1 LKALVA
7 TWKGPAMQFKMK
19 RTIPETVGAA
29 TTNGGTHRLGEMV
42 GARRAS
48 RSLEGGSGSN
58 GNGSTDGRPSRELAL
73 LASCAEV
80 LLTSGSSTFQDV
92 FAKLKPALELD
103 AYACFVPGDG
113 EAVFVLESA
122 RGMSST
128 ALSATAIASIVAE
141 LALAGQRMLVL
152 ESLRQATD
160 VRAMVFRDVG
170 FASAVVGVLA
180 VDGRALGAIVLAA
193 RTKERFTSVERT
205 VIDTALCFV
214 TAAYERR
221 DLLRHRH
228 NAEQRKREFL
238 TVLAHELRN
247 PLAPVRNALEIMRSN
262 DRRTHTPVEHSA
274 YAMIERQLQQVG
286 RLADDLLDANQVVL
300 GEVELEKQRV
310 LLDTVIERAVSQS
323 RPWIDAARH
332 TLVIDLP
339 REAIAL
345 DADSKRL
352 ARVFSN
358 LVNNAARRMDRG
370 ARIVISAER
379 RGDDL
384 AVFVRA
390 QGRSV
395 SGESLNGIFA
405 DAGARDEIVAHSE
418 GGDGQSQGAFT
429 AGMTL
434 VKHLV
439 EMHGGTVSARAP
451 ADGVAEFEVHLPV
464 VRGALTQQ
472 RTSAQPS
479 VEDAVGRS
487 MPQRILIAD
496 DNADSAESMGMLL
509 RLMGNDV
516 RIASDGLEAVEQ
528 AAAFQPDIVLMDIGM
543 PRLDG
548 YEAARR
554 IRSQAWS
561 RDTLLVAVTGWGP
574 SDDSEE
580 ATAAGFDRHFTKP
593 LDPAELRRLV
603 GSIRPHSS

>member
-1 LKALVA
+1 
-7 TWKGPAMQFKMK
+7 
-19 RTIPETVGAA
+19 
-29 TTNGGTHRLGEMV
+29 MV
-42 GARRAS
+42 GARRTA

-58 GNGSTDGRPSRELAL
+58 GNGSTDERPSRELAL

-113 EAVFVLESA
+113 ESAFVLESA

-128 ALSATAIASIVAE
+128 AVSGTVIAGIVAE
-141 LALAGQRMLVL
+141 LARTGQRLLVL
-152 ESLRQATD
+152 ESFEATD
-160 VRAMVFRDVG
+160 LRATVFRDLG
-170 FASAVVGVLA
+170 FASAVVGALS

-193 RTKERFTSVERT
+193 RAKKRFTGVERS
-205 VIDTALCFV
+205 VIETALCFV

-221 DLLRHRH
+221 DLLRHRY
-228 NAEQRKREFL
+228 NADQRKREFL

-262 DRRTHTPVEHSA
+262 DRTHTPVEHSA
-274 YAMIERQLQQVG
+274 YAMIERQLQQIG

-310 LLDTVIERAVSQS
+310 LLDAVIERAVSQS

-332 TLVIDLP
+332 TLVVDLP

-345 DADSKRL
+345 DADAKRL

-379 RGDDL
+379 RADQL
-384 AVFVRA
+384 VVFVRA
-390 QGRSV
+390 RGRSV
-395 SGESLNGIFA
+395 SGESLHGIFS
-405 DAGARDEIVAHSE
+405 DAGARSEIVAHGE

-439 EMHGGTVSARAP
+439 EMHGGSVNARAP

-464 VRGALTQQ
+464 VTSGPTQQ
-472 RTSAQPS
+472 HTSAQPS
-479 VEDAVGRS
+479 AEDAVGRS

-574 SDDSEE
+574 SDDSGE

-603 GSIRPHSS
+603 GSIRPH

>member
-7 TWKGPAMQFKMK
+7 TSKGPAMLFKMK

-29 TTNGGTHRLGEMV
+29 TTNGGTHRPGEMV
-42 GARRAS
+42 GARRAP
-48 RSLEGGSGSN
+48 RSIEGGSGRNGN
-58 GNGSTDGRPSRELAL
+58 GNGSTDGRPSRDLVL
-73 LASCAEV
+73 VASCAEM
-80 LLTSGSSTFQDV
+80 LLTSGSSMFQDV
-92 FAKLKPALELD
+92 FAKLAPELELD
-103 AYACFVPGDG
+103 ACACFVPSDGDST
-113 EAVFVLESA
+113 FVLESA
-122 RGMSST
+122 HGMSST
-128 ALSATAIASIVAE
+128 ALSGTAIAGIVAE
-141 LALAGQRMLVL
+141 LARTGQRTLVL
-152 ESLRQATD
+152 EALRQATHL
-160 VRAMVFRDVG
+160 RASVFRDLG
-170 FASAVVGVLA
+170 FSSAVVGALA

-193 RTKERFTSVERT
+193 RAKERFTAVERT
-205 VIDTALCFV
+205 VIDTALCFA

-228 NAEQRKREFL
+228 DTEHRKREFL

-247 PLAPVRNALEIMRSN
+247 PLAPVRNALEIMRSD
-262 DRRTHTPVEHSA
+262 DRTRTPVEQSA
-274 YAMIERQLQQVG
+274 YAMIERQLQQIG

-300 GEVELEKQRV
+300 GEVELEKQPV
-310 LLDTVIERAVSQS
+310 LLDAVIERAVSQS

-332 TLVIDLP
+332 TLVVDLP

-345 DADSKRL
+345 DADPKRL

-379 RGDDL
+379 RGDGL
-384 AVFVRA
+384 VVFVRA
-390 QGRSV
+390 RGRSV

-405 DAGARDEIVAHSE
+405 DAVAHSEIVAHSE
-418 GGDGQSQGAFT
+418 GADGQSQGAFT

-439 EMHGGTVSARAP
+439 EMHGGTVSARANV
-451 ADGVAEFEVHLPV
+451 DGVAEFEVHLPV
-464 VRGALTQQ
+464 VRGTQTQQ
-472 RTSAQPS
+472 RASAQPS
-479 VEDAVGRS
+479 AEDAVGRS
-487 MPQRILIAD
+487 TPQRILIAD

-516 RIASDGLEAVEQ
+516 RIASDGLDAVEQ
-528 AAAFQPDIVLMDIGM
+528 AAVFQPDMVLLDIGM

-574 SDDSEE
+574 SDDSDE

-603 GSIRPHSS
+603 GSLRPH